1 MISIIQYLNESWG
14 HIPRSLYIHKLVS
27 TGRAIVPQIGRK
39 LENIGARVEN
49 LDPTSR
55 DIRKV
60 GRKIALVGGKLSGA
74 YKNSQYIPTNYSK

>member
-1 MISIIQYLNESWG
+1 MISIIQYLLEFNFKG
-14 HIPRSLYIHKLVS
+14 
-27 TGRAIVPQIGRK
+27 TRAIVPQIGRK

-74 YKNSQYIPTNYSK
+74 YKNSQYIPTSYSKWGDKRLWFQ